1 MGLIVGLLVLW
12 IALAVVGTV
21 LEGLFWL
28 TVVGVVLVVGTTAY
42 AAVRRRRS
50 SSPVR

>member
-1 MGLIVGLLVLW
+1 MGLIVVLLLLW
-12 IALAVVGTV
+12 IALAVVGAV

-28 TVVGVVLVVGTTAY
+28 TVVGVVLVLGTTAY

-50 SSPVR
+50 GPPLR